1 LIAAWPASGC
11 GPWQTVR
18 GIPHQPA
25 PAARS
30 ERMGRAQAGKE
41 GGQVPGGDLGKDLV
55 LEEEAPADRLRGK
68 ESVRWT

>member
-1 LIAAWPASGC
+1 MVGGAHGCFLSG
-11 GPWQTVR
+11 
-18 GIPHQPA
+18 
-25 PAARS
+25 
-30 ERMGRAQAGKE
+30 GRAQAGKE